1 MRIAFSARGLSIP
14 SGGARQF
21 IRSLIPALAEQRGED
36 ELFVLYNH
44 KKYLGLAPSCS
55 EIIIEGKNRIMWDF
69 VLLPR
74 MLLKLKVDAAIFPK
88 NVVPFFAKHNSF
100 VVIHDLAYFDRHLD
114 AYPFLDTIY
123 MRTMIPCSLRRAT
136 GIFAVSENTKKDIIR
151 YADCSPDKITVTY
164 EAADSMYQHISD
176 TSKLQMI
183 RQKYNLPDSFIMYVG
198 SLSPRKNISRL
209 LEAFSLIKTKIPH
222 VIVLTGSKSWKDA
235 SVYRTMK
242 KLNLDD
248 RVRQLGYVEQEDMP
262 ALYNLA
268 SAYIYPSLY
277 EGFGLP
283 ILEAMQCGCPV
294 VASNAT
300 SIPEVAGE
308 AAILINPLDTKA
320 IADAIYNVLTD
331 STLRDKLV
339 SSGFQQAKKFSWNC
353 CANIML
359 ETIRCSSAK
368 RESASAMV

>member
-1 MRIAFSARGLSIP
+1 MKIAFSARGLSIP

-44 KKYLGLAPSCS
+44 KKYLGLASSCS
-55 EIIIEGKNRIMWDF
+55 EIVIEGNNRIMWDF

-88 NVVPFFAKHNSF
+88 NIVPFLAKYNSF
-100 VVIHDLAYFDRHLD
+100 VVIHDLAYFDKHLD
-114 AYPFLDTIY
+114 AYPFLDTLY

-164 EAADSMYQHISD
+164 EAADSMYQPISD

-209 LEAFSLIKTKIPH
+209 MEAFSLIKTKIPH
-222 VIVLTGSKSWKDA
+222 AIVLTGSKSWKDA

-242 KLNLDD
+242 QLNLDD

-300 SIPEVAGE
+300 SIPEVAGD
-308 AAILINPLDTKA
+308 AAILVDPYNVDSLA
-320 IADAIYNVLTD
+320 GAIYKVLTD
-331 STLRDKLV
+331 DMVRKRLIKA
-339 SSGFQQAKKFSWNC
+339 GFEQAKKFSWERC
-353 CANIML
+353 GQIIL
-359 ETIRCSSAK
+359 GKIRK
-368 RESASAMV
+368 HGKIY